1 MKIIIN
7 IFKLFIIIIFIFFI
21 ISIRFNKYNFES
33 KLIRFI
39 KFNSK
44 QIKINNY
51 EEKLYSAINYLNF
64 LKESKPKI
72 SYKQVKNPQVSFIT
86 PVFNQENY
94 LSNFIFSVQKQKLE
108 KFELI
113 FIDDFSEDNGTKII
127 KEIKEKD
134 KRIKLITNKKNM
146 GALYSRYIGELNAKG
161 EFIIFID
168 CDDFVME
175 NGIFNS
181 YKYIKKYKID
191 IIQFHTL
198 IQYKDKIII
207 SNFCNNYKK
216 TIYQPYLSYVHYY
229 NIKNK
234 KGAEYNYALW
244 NKLIKREIV
253 TKTFIWI
260 GEKFLKEKIIMH
272 NDCII
277 LFSLLRNANSYK
289 YIDEIGYYYYNS
301 NKNSA
306 SNSFKNI
313 TKSNEILHGLF
324 TNIKF
329 FYEKTNNTYLDKY
342 FCIHKVKDY
351 YKICN
356 KLFKF
361 LNDKEFAFI
370 MKILN
375 KLIDSDYISLEDKTD
390 IIIVKTLIKKKV
402 ETHVD

>member
-1 MKIIIN
+1 MKIIIY
-7 IFKLFIIIIFIFFI
+7 IIKLFIIIIFIFYI
-21 ISIRFNKYNFES
+21 ISIRFNKYDFES

-44 QIKINNY
+44 QIKIDNY

-64 LKESKPKI
+64 LKESKHII
-72 SYKQVKNPQVSFIT
+72 SYEHVKNPKVSFIA

-94 LSNFIFSVQKQKLE
+94 LSNFIVSVQKQKLE
-108 KFELI
+108 KYELI
-113 FIDDFSEDNGTKII
+113 FIDDFSEDNSNKII

-161 EFIIFID
+161 DFIIFID
-168 CDDFVME
+168 CDDLVME

-181 YKYIKKYKID
+181 YKYIKKYNID

-198 IQYKDKIII
+198 IQDKKKIII
-207 SNFCNNYKK
+207 SNFSYNYKK

-253 TKTFIWI
+253 DKAFKWI
-260 GEKFLKEKIIMH
+260 GEEYLKKKIIMH

-289 YIDEIGYYYYNS
+289 YIDEIGYYHYYS
-301 NKNSA
+301 NKNYE
-306 SNSFKNI
+306 SNSFKNT
-313 TKSNEILHGLF
+313 TKSNEILHGFF

-329 FYEKTNNTYLDKY
+329 LYKKTNNNYLDKY

-351 YKICN
+351 YKIGN

-361 LNDKEFAFI
+361 LNDKELAFI
-370 MKILN
+370 LKILN
-375 KLIDSDYISLEDKTD
+375 ELIDSDYISLEDKTD

-402 ETHVD
+402 ETRED